1 MKKCK
6 GDDVIR
12 CFYLLLTNLRPNI
25 VKSYNTIKLTFMNG
39 SFFRIKDYETMKLL
53 LDKYLI
59 IELSAK
65 RSKGKIKKP
74 IVYYLQCLRNM
85 YT

>member
-12 CFYLLLTNLRPNI
+12 CYYLLLTNLRLNI
-25 VKSYNTIKLTFMNG
+25 VKSYNTIKLTFIDS

-59 IELSAK
+59 IELSTK
-65 RSKGKIKKP
+65 RSKAKIKKP
-74 IVYYLQCLRNM
+74 ILYYPQCLRNM

>member
-1 MKKCK
+1 
-6 GDDVIR
+6 
-12 CFYLLLTNLRPNI
+12 
-25 VKSYNTIKLTFMNG
+25 MNG

-65 RSKGKIKKP
+65 RSKAKIKKP
-74 IVYYLQCLRNM
+74 IVYYLQYLRNM

>member
-1 MKKCK
+1 
-6 GDDVIR
+6 
-12 CFYLLLTNLRPNI
+12 
-25 VKSYNTIKLTFMNG
+25 MN
-39 SFFRIKDYETMKLL
+39 SSLFRIKDYETMKLL

-65 RSKGKIKKP
+65 RSKAKIKKP
-74 IVYYLQCLRNM
+74 IVYYPQCLRNM